1 MCPFDESRLNREW
14 VRLPRAPWTRPT
26 DRQNAE
32 RRDRARAVA
41 TREGMTASSV
51 DDFCHLPRDLSVGD
65 VGGDVHCLQRALRRG
80 DSSNVAPSG
89 RFDEATREGVKRWTT
104 ANGWSNRTGSVDASV
119 RSAYAEVRARRGDS
133 RSFVVFDRAKTTGRT
148 RRAQA
153 NDYATMSSGRLVND
167 CANGKNVDGLACV
180 DVCAEF
186 GEDSQFCR
194 TKCAPRG
201 DADKNTRVERRVRTP
216 SRGRAIA
223 RFHRRARIIV
233 KGLRGV

>member
-1 MCPFDESRLNREW
+1 MTEISYEKITHRRRHLGVVDAPTPTRGRGRGDGRRVDVDRRPSRTRRRIRVGFASDGCRMCPFDESRLNREW

-32 RRDRARAVA
+32 RRDRASAVA

-80 DSSNVAPSG
+80 EFSNVAPSG

-133 RSFVVFDRAKTTGRT
+133 RSFVVF
-148 RRAQA
+148 
-153 NDYATMSSGRLVND
+153 
-167 CANGKNVDGLACV
+167 
-180 DVCAEF
+180 
-186 GEDSQFCR
+186 
-194 TKCAPRG
+194 
-201 DADKNTRVERRVRTP
+201 
-216 SRGRAIA
+216 
-223 RFHRRARIIV
+223 RRARRLTDGRDARRRTIT
-233 KGLRGV
+233 RRCRADDW

>member
-1 MCPFDESRLNREW
+1 MGVGFASDGCRMCPFDESRLSHEW

-32 RRDRARAVA
+32 RRDRASAVA

-80 DSSNVAPSG
+80 EFSNVAPSG

-133 RSFVVFDRAKTTGRT
+133 RSFIVF
-148 RRAQA
+148 
-153 NDYATMSSGRLVND
+153 
-167 CANGKNVDGLACV
+167 
-180 DVCAEF
+180 
-186 GEDSQFCR
+186 
-194 TKCAPRG
+194 
-201 DADKNTRVERRVRTP
+201 
-216 SRGRAIA
+216 
-223 RFHRRARIIV
+223 RRARRLTDGRDARRRTIT
-233 KGLRGV
+233 RRCRADDW